1 VIVRTGSWRLELM
14 REQTWRWA
22 LASSARR
29 MHDAGAASV
38 LHDGSA
44 YAEGARW
51 RRRASV
57 VLHAVHLLAPTPH
70 VLSLRKRR
78 VAARRA
84 TALGARASKGH
95 LAGAQ
100 CCATCRKRAC
110 QGLAA
115 QRECACWWQVHGGK
129 QWTHSREQRAYD
141 ARQCNRSEAAAQV
154 DRMACVN
161 SEQAWSCAAI
171 ATAGAKC
178 WRRRRGVC
186 SPRPA
191 MAQMWKRGRARTD
204 LRWSVSVARAV

>member
-1 VIVRTGSWRLELM
+1 M

-84 TALGARASKGH
+84 ITLGTRASKGH

-100 CCATCRKRAC
+100 FCATWKKRAC

-115 QRECACWWQVHGGK
+115 QRERARWWQVHGGK
-129 QWTHSREQRAYD
+129 QRMHSREQRAYD
-141 ARQCNRSEAAAQV
+141 ARQCNQSEAAAQF
-154 DRMACVN
+154 DLRACV
-161 SEQAWSCAAI
+161 SSKQVWSCAAI

-178 WRRRRGVC
+178 WRGQRGVC

-191 MAQMWKRGRARTD
+191 MAQMWKRGRAQAD
-204 LRWSVSVARAV
+204 LCWSVSVAHVA